1 MISYLNGKIIIKKD
15 KFIILDVN
23 GVGYKVFLSKK
34 SLAKTPAIEN
44 PLKLFCF
51 LNVKENIL
59 ALYGFLSN
67 KELEFFELLNTIRG
81 VGPKAALEIA
91 SLGPLENI
99 RERILSKDEALF
111 DEISGIG
118 RKKAMTIILELTGK
132 IKDLSK
138 QPVLAK
144 ASADEAEEGLVS
156 LGFSREK
163 AKQALVKVPEDIKNP
178 EERIKQALKLLG
190 K

>member
-1 MISYLNGKIIIKKD
+1 MISYLQGEILIKKD
-15 KFIILDVN
+15 KFIVLNVN

-34 SLAKTPAIEN
+34 SLAKIPETDKD
-44 PLKLFCF
+44 LKLFCF

-59 ALYGFLSN
+59 ALYGFLN
-67 KELEFFELLNTIRG
+67 DKELEFFELLNTIRG

-99 RERILSKDEALF
+99 KERILSKDEALF

-132 IKDLSK
+132 IKDLPKEKKIIES
-138 QPVLAK
+138 
-144 ASADEAEEGLVS
+144 DEAIDGLIN
-156 LGFSREK
+156 LGFSQQK
-163 AKQALVKVPEDIKNP
+163 AKEALSKIPKNIRDS
-178 EERIKQALKLLG
+178 EERVKQALKILG
-190 K
+190 Q